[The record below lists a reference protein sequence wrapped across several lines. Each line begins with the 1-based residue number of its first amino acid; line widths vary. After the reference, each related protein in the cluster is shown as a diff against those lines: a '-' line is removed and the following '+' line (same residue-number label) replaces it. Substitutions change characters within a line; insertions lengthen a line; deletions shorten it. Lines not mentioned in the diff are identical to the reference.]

1 MSWRTVVISKRCK
14 LNYSMGYMVIRGE
27 ETNRIFLDEIALL
40 IIENPAIVTYVKY
53 KRLTNI
59 RYSVIII

>member
-14 LNYSMGYMVIRGE
+14 LDYSMGYMVIRGE

-40 IIENPAIVTYVKY
+40 IIENPAVSMTGYLLSE
-53 KRLTNI
+53 LTNKKT
-59 RYSVIII
+59 Y